1 MALKDIF
8 TMVKADRYTQDGREE
23 IIKAQEEVEDVR
35 YNIGDISQKTGLMKT
50 ANGWV
55 EPPKGK
61 AKGAKTGAG
70 KSPDKQLAK
79 EIENG
84 DHFERQKKEAAKRK
98 REEAL
103 KADRREGEARADDF
117 RRKVESGE
125 IVYNK
130 KTGKFED
137 GKKSESKSTG
147 SKLDEKKAALKE
159 IESMIDNAG
168 DYDDIEEMEK
178 ERQKLIK
185 EIKKEEKSAPAKTE
199 SKPSAPKALKL
210 PDEKSSFQ
218 TDVNRMKKLKKED
231 YKQYTVQL
239 EKLHSKY
246 PINKW
251 KDLLAKTTSD
261 AAPRVLTGDCKI
273 RIKK

>member
-23 IIKAQEEVEDVR
+23 IIKAQKTEVEDR
-35 YNIGDISQKTGLMKT
+35 TYNIGEISQKTGLMKT

-61 AKGAKTGAG
+61 AKGAKTGSG
-70 KSPDKQLAK
+70 KSPVKQSSNTEKWTKTKDYLG
-79 EIENG
+79 N
-84 DHFERQKKEAAKRK
+84 ERISMKTPQGGLVSIYETDNPKQKNNRFRVDTGEHADYFNTM
-98 REEAL
+98 EEA
-103 KADRREGEARADDF
+103 KAYAEKHHGEG
-117 RRKVESGE
+117 S
-125 IVYNK
+125 
-130 KTGKFED
+130 
-137 GKKSESKSTG
+137 
-147 SKLDEKKAALKE
+147 
-159 IESMIDNAG
+159 
-168 DYDDIEEMEK
+168 
-178 ERQKLIK
+178 
-185 EIKKEEKSAPAKTE
+185 E

-251 KDLLAKTTSD
+251 TDLLNKTTSD
-261 AAPRVLTGDCKI
+261 SAPRVLTGDCKI